1 MHRAR
6 SFGRADR
13 TFYPHF
19 AQQRHATT
27 AGSAPV
33 DAATHVEAL
42 EREIA
47 TLKQELAD
55 AAQVQRCFT
64 GPRTIRRGEY
74 EIAFETFAARHI
86 SGDFCTVFDVGDRIV
101 LALGDI
107 GGKGLVAGMWFT
119 HVVSLIR
126 CHAAQH
132 DDPAEA
138 VAAVNEDLCRWRPA
152 PPLTSML
159 LMSLYWRSNSLSFC
173 RAGHPPA
180 ILVRGSHQSDLLHE
194 GGPLLGVVTNAK
206 FDTGTVEIGPGD
218 ALLAYS
224 DGLSELQDASAEEF
238 GIHRLMDETERCE
251 RSSADRILFCML
263 GAAQDFAG
271 VRQPEDD
278 ITMLSILRSA
288 EA

>member
-6 SFGRADR
+6 SLGRAER
-13 TFYPHF
+13 TFHPHVH
-19 AQQRHATT
+19 QQRPVAL
-27 AGSAPV
+27 GPAPV
-33 DAATHVEAL
+33 DAATQVEAM
-42 EREIA
+42 EREITA
-47 TLKQELAD
+47 LKQEIAD

-64 GPRTIRRGEY
+64 GPRSMRRGEY

-86 SGDFCTVFDVGDRIV
+86 SGDFCTMLDIGDRIV
-101 LALGDI
+101 LAIGDI

-126 CHAAQH
+126 SRAAQH
-132 DDPAEA
+132 SDPAEA
-138 VAAVNEDLCRWRPA
+138 LAAVNDDLCRWRPA

-159 LMSLYWRSNSLSFC
+159 LMSLHWRSHSLSFC

-180 ILVRGSHQSDLLHE
+180 ILVRGSHHSDLLHE
-194 GGPLLGVVTNAK
+194 GGPLLGVVSNAK
-206 FDTGTVEIGPGD
+206 FDAGTVEFGPGD

-224 DGLSELQDASAEEF
+224 DGLSELQNASDEEF
-238 GIHRLMDETERCE
+238 GVHRLMEETEQCE

-263 GAAQDFAG
+263 GVAQDFAG

-278 ITMLSILRSA
+278 ITMLSILRSPGA
-288 EA
+288 